1 MARSGPGAGGP
12 GGPPYT
18 LVVPLPRTWPRRP
31 LVLALLLSLAWGPA
45 AAGAQTTRPYA
56 GVTLTD
62 RSLTT
67 PRPARLIV
75 AQVDLQTPGVRVTVS
90 APAGARETVRET
102 TLAFLTRT
110 GAQLAVNAHFFLP
123 FPSDDT
129 DAWVIGLAAS
139 EGRAYSAFEHPEQD
153 YALVP
158 DAPALNVDP
167 ANRARIVHRRPGPD
181 ATRVRERVRLWNA
194 VSGSAQI
201 LTRGRVTIPGYRD
214 ADPRAPLSPGPDL
227 RYGSGRSWYDLVTSR
242 TVAGLSRTRRVLTL
256 AVVQGRA
263 GVEGLTLAELAA
275 MLRRDFGVWD
285 AINLDG
291 GGSTAMAWRHPATG
305 VPALLNM
312 PTDGAEGRRVA
323 TSLAVFAPPVVRD
336 VAPRR

>member
-1 MARSGPGAGGP
+1 MSGPA
-12 GGPPYT
+12 GPPYT
-18 LVVPLPRTWPRRP
+18 LDVRIPRTGPSHP
-31 LVLALLLSLAWGPA
+31 LLAALLLSLAWAPL

-75 AQVDLQTPGVRVTVS
+75 AQVDLKTPGVRVTVS
-90 APAGARETVRET
+90 APGGARETVRET

-123 FPSDDT
+123 FPSGDA

-139 EGRAYSAFEHPEQD
+139 EGRVYSAFEHPEQD

-181 ATRVRERVRLWNA
+181 GTRVRERVRLWNA
-194 VSGSAQI
+194 VAGSAQV
-201 LTRGRVTIPGYRD
+201 LTSGRVTIPAYRD
-214 ADPRAPLSPGPDL
+214 SRPRAPLSPGPDG
-227 RYGSGRSWYDLVTSR
+227 RYATGRSWYDLITSR
-242 TVAGLSRTRRVLTL
+242 TVAGLSRNRRMLTL
-256 AVVQGRA
+256 AVVQGRT
-263 GVEGLTLAELAA
+263 GVEGLTLAELAEL
-275 MLRRDFGVWD
+275 LRRDFGVWD

-291 GGSTAMAWRHPATG
+291 GGSTAMAWRNPATG
-305 VPALLNM
+305 VAALVNV
-312 PTDGAEGRRVA
+312 PTDGPEGRPVA
-323 TSLAVFAPPVVRD
+323 TSLAVFAPPAATAGRR
-336 VAPRR
+336 PR